1 VHAQARALQEIKM
14 NYSSEVERDYDVR
27 GWYACVQESRHD
39 GGTPGE
45 TLVKVATGVV
55 IRNPFAGKFVAELAD
70 LTSPSA
76 AIGHALGERAVALL
90 GNRPVESYGKGG
102 IAGTSGEQ
110 EHVVACITTVFG
122 DPLRQQVGGGK
133 AWISSVS
140 KVAVAGTTIDIPLA
154 HKDEL
159 YIRSHYDAVTFSVP
173 DAPRPDEL
181 LICVAVASG
190 PRVHQRVGG
199 KSVAD
204 LKAGV

>member
-1 VHAQARALQEIKM
+1 M

-27 GWYACVQESRHD
+27 GWYSSVQESRHD
-39 GGTPGE
+39 GGKPGE

-55 IRNPFAGKFVAELAD
+55 IRNPFAGKFVAELSD
-70 LTSPSA
+70 LTNPSS

-102 IAGTSGEQ
+102 IAGTAGEQ

-140 KVAVAGTTIDIPLA
+140 KVAVAGTAIDIPLA

-204 LKAGV
+204 LKAAAV

>member
-1 VHAQARALQEIKM
+1 M
-14 NYSSEVERDYDVR
+14 SYSAEVEKNYDVR
-27 GWYACVQESRHD
+27 GWYSTIQEIRHD
-39 GGTPGE
+39 GGEPGE
-45 TLVKVATGVV
+45 ALVKVAVGVV
-55 IRNPFAGKFVAELAD
+55 IRNPYAGKFAASLSD
-70 LTSPSA
+70 LTKPSA

-90 GNRPVESYGKGG
+90 GNRAVESYGKGG
-102 IAGTSGEQ
+102 IAGTAGEQ
-110 EHVVACITTVFG
+110 EHVVACITTEFG
-122 DPLRQQVGGGK
+122 DPLRQQVGGGD

-140 KVAVAGTTIDIPLA
+140 KVATAGTAIDIPLA

-173 DAPRPDEL
+173 DGPRPDEI

-204 LKAGV
+204 LKATA